1 MGKDWIRVLKL
12 FVQKL
17 PKMKKYYKKLRDLN
31 ARREHDA
38 GDDDGDE
45 EQEPVHHTRGRG
57 VLQHQKHDLDPG
69 SGAFLT
75 PPNPGW
81 VNNQDP
87 EIRDEQPGSYFR
99 QLRNNFLG

>member
-1 MGKDWIRVLKL
+1 
-12 FVQKL
+12 
-17 PKMKKYYKKLRDLN
+17 MKKYYKKKLRDLN

-38 GDDDGDE
+38 GDDHGDE

-57 VLQHQKHDLDPG
+57 VLQHHTHFSHINLADPG

-75 PPNPGW
+75 PLDPGW

-87 EIRDEQPGSYFR
+87 DPG
-99 QLRNNFLG
+99 